1 MRIVFLGDSLTWG
14 GYGGNFVDEV
24 ARLLPQHEII
34 NEGVGGST
42 VLNLLE
48 RLDEVLT
55 LKPDGIFVMIG
66 GNDAISFSQP
76 ETQRYYRRSH
86 NVPDGIVKPEVFART
101 YRDLLTRIVTEH
113 VLVWIGLPPIEY
125 NPATLETLT
134 SYNTMARDIADK
146 LGIPVLDMME
156 HFPPDGLQERPP
168 LSMDTIRLIGQRE
181 NNNWDD
187 YETERVNGGYTFSF
201 DGLHLTPEAAN
212 RMAALI
218 VDFLDLDHLE
228 GS

>member
-48 RLDEVLT
+48 RLDDVLAH
-55 LKPDGIFVMIG
+55 KPDGLFVMVG
-66 GNDAISFSQP
+66 GNDAISYSQP
-76 ETQRYYRRSH
+76 ETQLYYRRSR
-86 NVPDGIVKPEVFART
+86 NVPDGIVKPEVFARF
-101 YRDLLTRIVTEH
+101 YRDLLTRLLAEH
-113 VLVWIGLPPIEY
+113 VLVWVGLPPIEY
-125 NPATLETLT
+125 NPETLETLAG
-134 SYNTMARDIADK
+134 YNTIARDIADK

-156 HFPPDGLQERPP
+156 HFPPDGVKERPP
-168 LSMDTIRLIGQRE
+168 LSMDTIRLIGQR
-181 NNNWDD
+181 NNSDWAD
-187 YETERVNGGYTFSF
+187 YETERQQGGYTFSV

-212 RMAALI
+212 QMAALI
-218 VDFLDLDHLE
+218 VDFLDLDQLE
-228 GS
+228 GA